1 MALEAIR
8 FEDRLRVRFAIDDPA
23 RHVPV
28 PPMLLQS
35 LVENALKHGIARLPQ
50 GGEVVI
56 HASVSGE
63 VLTLE
68 VENTGQI
75 AVPAAGA
82 TQYRR

>member
-1 MALEAIR
+1 
-8 FEDRLRVRFAIDDPA
+8 
-23 RHVPV
+23 
-28 PPMLLQS
+28 
-35 LVENALKHGIARLPQ
+35 VENALKHGIARLPQ